1 MSYLMFGFQNVL
13 DLVTEITDKYID
25 VEFYEY
31 DCYPTEFECTLLSEW
46 TFDKFEED
54 IGNILNDL
62 DKQLTS
68 EYNLSH
74 EIWDDSSDPDFNYGE
89 CKITITRLDFME

>member
-1 MSYLMFGFQNVL
+1 MSYLMFGFQNIL
-13 DLVTEITDKYID
+13 DLVADIVDKYID

-31 DCYPTEFECTLLSEW
+31 DCHPTEFECTLLSER
-46 TFDKFEED
+46 TYEQFEED

-68 EYNLSH
+68 EYNISH
-74 EIWDDSSDPDFNYGE
+74 EIWDIEGEIGDDYGE
-89 CKITITRLDFME
+89 CRITITRLDFME